1 MESSGILKKASKE
14 HAGYVCLGSHSA
26 MDNVLLTMESDES
39 PRARHLATL
48 TLILIKN
55 GHTSPGPSAIK
66 SPGGVI
72 CST

>member
-1 MESSGILKKASKE
+1 MEPSWILEKASKE

-39 PRARHLATL
+39 PRACHLATL

-55 GHTSPGPSAIK
+55 GHKPRTLCDK
-66 SPGGVI
+66 KPGGVI